1 MLAVT
6 DRGLALAAV
15 ASAHRLGS
23 NVERTRRGERLE
35 RRRRE
40 RRSCRG
46 QQRRAARDHGA
57 THPRLCLEPLWRQA
71 RLQELSVRLSPRLH
85 LLESLSIPSRFPL
98 DSLSIPSRF
107 PLDSLS
113 LPLAPS
119 RSLSLPLARFRS
131 AAVHASASGAGPLG
145 PAPSAASIPS
155 AAALS
160 QHPPP
165 STISRH
171 PPPST
176 AERAVPSAP
185 CRTHACR
192 WTLDFLLGKK
202 VPHAIIDLSVHP
214 EMRSRIEA
222 MLPGAPTA
230 ADASAAPPLTSR
242 SSVDDAVTSGLPVVD
257 VGGLRTFSHYEMQDL
272 EDHGELD
279 PLLSQAIKAYAG
291 VCCAKAK
298 AAT

>member
-1 MLAVT
+1 MLIAPYPRTIPTHRELRVRPCRAPELT
-6 DRGLALAAV
+6 LRPPPTLSLAFDRSPPRCSQSLIEGSPWPQWQVPTGWGRTWSVPAGESASSAAAASAALAA
-15 ASAHRLGS
+15 GS
-23 NVERTRRGERLE
+23 SGEQHAIMELPILVYV
-35 RRRRE
+35 
-40 RRSCRG
+40 SSLSG
-46 QQRRAARDHGA
+46 DRRA
-57 THPRLCLEPLWRQA
+57 
-71 RLQELSVRLSPRLH
+71 
-85 LLESLSIPSRFPL
+85 FKN
-98 DSLSIPSRF
+98 
-107 PLDSLS
+107 
-113 LPLAPS
+113 
-119 RSLSLPLARFRS
+119 
-131 AAVHASASGAGPLG
+131 
-145 PAPSAASIPS
+145 
-155 AAALS
+155 
-160 QHPPP
+160 
-165 STISRH
+165 
-171 PPPST
+171 
-176 AERAVPSAP
+176 
-185 CRTHACR
+185 CR